1 VNTYRVSYKV
11 EGVRIVDVHLP
22 DGVTPPKG
30 FALWEYTEQ
39 DEWLWENQI
48 GKSTYLED
56 IHFAEAE
63 SVLKVTHLKAVVNE
77 QR

>member
-1 VNTYRVSYKV
+1 MNQYRVSYKV
-11 EGVRIVDVHLP
+11 EGVRIVDVFLP
-22 DGVTPPKG
+22 DGVEPPKG
-30 FALWEYTEQ
+30 FDLWGYEEQ

-63 SVLKVTHLKAVVNE
+63 SVLKVTHLKAV
-77 QR
+77 